1 MGAGLVVVHDQ
12 LAVHLT
18 HQRTIVVKFA
28 AKLIAVNDARQRLPR
43 KRIRFHQ
50 RINLWRDPSVGAER
64 VVDVGGAAAG
74 HGIEDGTPLSDDD
87 IGLRDILLGMKR
99 CVGGHADLNDLDASR
114 GPCFDERPS
123 RVTTQIVAKQKRADR
138 PPARSGT
145 RDQPLGIDRLAQAH
159 NAMGYVECG

>member
-1 MGAGLVVVHDQ
+1 MSPGS
-12 LAVHLT
+12 
-18 HQRTIVVKFA
+18 
-28 AKLIAVNDARQRLPR
+28 
-43 KRIRFHQ
+43 RIGS
-50 RINLWRDPSVGAER
+50 D
-64 VVDVGGAAAG
+64 AAG
-74 HGIEDGTPLSDDD
+74 TSSRLRSTSDDD

-138 PPARSGT
+138 PLARSGM

-159 NAMGYVECG
+159 NAMGYVECADSALDSIA